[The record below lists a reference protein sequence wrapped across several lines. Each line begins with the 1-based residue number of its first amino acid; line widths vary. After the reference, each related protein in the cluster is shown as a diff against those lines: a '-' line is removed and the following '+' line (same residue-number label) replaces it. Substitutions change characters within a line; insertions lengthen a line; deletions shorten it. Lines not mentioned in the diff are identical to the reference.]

1 MSKNF
6 SAKFTEK
13 EAKVANSQPMDAYR
27 FASSIKNACKEWESK
42 RGIKS
47 TSFMPR
53 FKKENVEQNVNKSV
67 DVDNK

>member
-6 SAKFTEK
+6 AAKFTER

-27 FASSIKNACKEWESK
+27 FASSIKNACKQWENK

-47 TSFMPR
+47 SSFMPK
-53 FKKENVEQNVNKSV
+53 FKKEKIEQNANNGV
-67 DVDNK
+67 DVNNK